1 MNNRDNIILQKIIQY
16 ADEIQAT
23 IDRYNLD
30 HAKFSSDFIV
40 KNAIS
45 MCILQIGELVGKLS
59 NEFKAAYNQMPW
71 REIKA
76 MRNIAAHNYGEIDID
91 ILWETA
97 ISDIPELKE
106 YCKHLLE
113 VSN

>member
-1 MNNRDNIILQKIIQY
+1 MNTRDEVVLKKIIQY
-16 ADEIQAT
+16 SDEISET
-23 IDRYNLD
+23 ISRFNLTLES
-30 HAKFSSDFIV
+30 FTEDFV
-40 KNAIS
+40 ARNAIS

-59 NEFKAAYNQMPW
+59 DGFKVENNAMPW

-97 ISDIPELKE
+97 TCDIPDLKE
-106 YCKHLLE
+106 YCKKFI
-113 VSN
+113 V

>member
-1 MNNRDNIILQKIIQY
+1 MSNRDEIVVKKVIQY
-16 ADEIQAT
+16 ADEICET
-23 IDRYNLD
+23 IRRLELTRD
-30 HAKFSSDFIV
+30 KFANDFIA

-59 NEFKAAYNQMPW
+59 DEFKTENNEMPW

-97 ISDIPELKE
+97 VGDIPSLKE
-106 YCKHLLE
+106 YCKCII
-113 VSN
+113 NGI